1 MVWSVYAHLRA
12 VSGRLAAVS
21 PHVGRTPQTDRIRKV
36 ETVPQRT
43 DSTLAKLSLKL
54 HMVSILIRNL
64 CSIAAQACLVAN
76 LPPAMH
82 RASC

>member
-1 MVWSVYAHLRA
+1 MVWSSHAHLRA

-21 PHVGRTPQTDRIRKV
+21 PQVGRTPQTDRIRKV

-43 DSTLAKLSLKL
+43 DTTLAKLSLKL
-54 HMVSILIRNL
+54 HMVSILIRDL